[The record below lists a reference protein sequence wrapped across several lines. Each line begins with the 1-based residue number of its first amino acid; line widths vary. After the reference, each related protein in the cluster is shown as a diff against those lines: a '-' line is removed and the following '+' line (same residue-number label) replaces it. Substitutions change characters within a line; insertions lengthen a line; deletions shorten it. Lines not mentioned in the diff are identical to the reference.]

1 MQLKIIER
9 RLKMI
14 TDIKT
19 VVNTLIVVL
28 FLTMVVLEPTILN
41 FSYFSVLFYF
51 LFKIR

>member
-1 MQLKIIER
+1 ML
-9 RLKMI
+9 
-14 TDIKT
+14 TDTRTAI
-19 VVNTLIVVL
+19 NALIVVL